1 MKPLPS
7 TDRRFRLRFVRSLVR
22 SGSAITLAGTI
33 SAASPDAIQTAPL
46 NDRVV
51 YTVPVA
57 TNRVTTIAFPGAI
70 AAIDAAGFTT
80 DPKQAGHFLMGHA
93 KGSSFFSVRALSA
106 NATGNANVRWNGR
119 TYIFEFT
126 EHAAPVLSL
135 ILETHPSG
143 GMVHPAPRPSPTALL
158 ALLDKSKAFPL
169 LKAQHPDAVADVDFT
184 TFADR
189 SNLTDCGDYALRLEE
204 GFRFNPEDTLVFR
217 VALTNRTES
226 AITYR
231 PGSFALRAGNRL
243 YPQSISDAS
252 GVLPPLSE
260 TIVHFA
266 VTGTPDGGRNELSL
280 QNDFLVLLERF
291 PASPEA
297 ASVEPSRSV
306 EVSTATTT
314 TAEEEQP

>member
-7 TDRRFRLRFVRSLVR
+7 TNRRFRPRIVGFLVR
-22 SGSAITLAGTI
+22 GGSAIALAGTV
-33 SAASPDAIQTAPL
+33 SAAPPEAIQTAPL

-51 YTVPVA
+51 YSVPVA
-57 TNRVTTIAFPGAI
+57 TNRVTTIAFPSAI
-70 AAIDAAGFTT
+70 AAIDAAGVAT
-80 DPKQAGHFLMGHA
+80 DPKQPGQFLMGHA
-93 KGSSFFSVRALSA
+93 KGSSFFSVRALHA
-106 NATGNANVRWNGR
+106 RATGNANVRWNGR
-119 TYIFEFT
+119 TYIFEFQ
-126 EHAAPVLSL
+126 EHPAPVLSL

-143 GMVHPAPRPSPTALL
+143 GVVHPAPRPTPTALV
-158 ALLDKSKAFPL
+158 ALLDKAKAFPL
-169 LKAQHPDAVADVDFT
+169 LKTQHPEAVADVDFT

-189 SNLTDCGDYALRLEE
+189 PNVTDCGDYAIRLEE

-226 AITYR
+226 AIAYR
-231 PGSFALRAGNRL
+231 AGSFALRAGNRL

-252 GVLPPLSE
+252 GVLPPRSE

-291 PASPEA
+291 PASPPPASIELTPSIEA
-297 ASVEPSRSV
+297 SSAPS
-306 EVSTATTT
+306 TP
-314 TAEEEQP
+314 EEDRP

>member
-1 MKPLPS
+1 
-7 TDRRFRLRFVRSLVR
+7 
-22 SGSAITLAGTI
+22 LAGAV

-51 YTVPVA
+51 YSVPVA

-70 AAIDAAGFTT
+70 AAIDAAGVAT
-80 DPKQAGHFLMGHA
+80 DPKLPGQFLMGHA
-93 KGSSFFSVRALSA
+93 QGSSFFSVRALHA
-106 NATGNANVRWNGR
+106 QATGNANIRWNGR

-135 ILETHPSG
+135 ILETNPSG
-143 GMVHPAPRPSPTALL
+143 GVVHPAPRPSPTELL
-158 ALLDKSKAFPL
+158 ALLDKAKAFPL
-169 LKAQHPDAVADVDFT
+169 LKTQHPEAVADVDFT

-189 SNLTDCGDYALRLEE
+189 PNLTDCGDYALRLEE

-226 AITYR
+226 AIAYR

-291 PASPEA
+291 PASPET
-297 ASVEPSRSV
+297 ASAKPSPSV
-306 EVSTATTT
+306 EVLPATTT
-314 TAEEEQP
+314 AAAEEEQP